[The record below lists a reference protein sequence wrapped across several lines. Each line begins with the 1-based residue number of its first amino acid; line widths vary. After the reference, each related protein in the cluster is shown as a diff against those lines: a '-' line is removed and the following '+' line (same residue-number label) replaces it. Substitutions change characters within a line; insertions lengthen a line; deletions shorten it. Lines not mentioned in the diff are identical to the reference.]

1 MAEEGS
7 DRKAEAQSQLAEAM
21 SHRAHIDNSIKLIGK
36 LLFGIEKSHEIMN
49 AIQPTGK
56 PLVEDWS
63 CIKSMVTHN
72 IKSTHLPKHTL
83 HTSSFPHLIQNNN
96 KNFLSAKTG

>member
-1 MAEEGS
+1 MGQNSFLCPSLQFRRAEEGS
-7 DRKAEAQSQLAEAM
+7 DRKAEAQNQLAEAM
-21 SHRAHIDNSIKLIGK
+21 AHRAHIDNSIKLIGK

-63 CIKSMVTHN
+63 CIKSMVTQ
-72 IKSTHLPKHTL
+72 THQINSP
-83 HTSSFPHLIQNNN
+83 P
-96 KNFLSAKTG
+96 

>member
-1 MAEEGS
+1 MSWNPFLCPYLQFRRAEEGS
-7 DRKAEAQSQLAEAM
+7 DRKAEAQNQLAEAM
-21 SHRAHIDNSIKLIGK
+21 AHRAHIDNSIKLIGK

-63 CIKSMVTHN
+63 CIKSMVTLTQTHQ
-72 IKSTHLPKHTL
+72 IKSP
-83 HTSSFPHLIQNNN
+83 P
-96 KNFLSAKTG
+96 